1 MKTALPQLAS
11 DALADAALRVPVR
24 EQVLV
29 TPPSGSGLRP
39 VPGDPGP
46 PLVGYSFNV
55 FGDLLALQRRLFD
68 RYGPVH
74 WTSAFGTKL
83 VIAVGPEATD
93 EVLANRD
100 KSFAN
105 IGWEPFLGPFFRRGI
120 ILLDFDEHRHHRR
133 IMQQAFTRAR
143 LLGYLELINRA
154 ADRAL
159 DEWDTGVGFPMYS
172 KAKQL
177 TLDIAT
183 GSFVGAPLGG
193 EADRLHRAFTDTV
206 QGGLSIVRADIPG
219 GRWHAGLRGRRVLEE
234 YFRSQLPARRA
245 DPGTSLFGVLC
256 QAEDETGAGFGD
268 DDIVNHMIFLLMA
281 AHDTTTTTVAMMA
294 YHLAANP
301 RWQRRARQESLALGK
316 PAIDYDDLEHLPT
329 LDLVM
334 KETLRLSSP
343 VGTLARETVCDTELL
358 GHFIPAGT
366 TVAVTLASSHR
377 MEPWWND
384 PETFDPGRFSP
395 ERREDKDH
403 RTKFAPFGAGVH
415 KCIGMHFGGMEVKA
429 ILHQMLLR
437 FAWTV
442 PAGYRPRMG
451 YLTGPYPAD
460 GLPIDLNRSTP
471 RGSRL

>member
-1 MKTALPQLAS
+1 MMTSLTQHATS
-11 DALADAALRVPVR
+11 TLADVTLRMPAR
-24 EQVLV
+24 RQILAE
-29 TPPSGSGLRP
+29 PPANSTLRA
-39 VPGDPGP
+39 VPGDGGL
-46 PLVGYSFNV
+46 PLIGYSFNV
-55 FGDLLALQRRLFD
+55 FDDLLALQRRLYA

-100 KSFAN
+100 KAFAN
-105 IGWEPFLGPFFRRGI
+105 SGWEPFLGPFFRRGI
-120 ILLDFDEHRHHRR
+120 ILLDFDEHKHHRR
-133 IMQQAFTRAR
+133 IMQQAFTRSR
-143 LLGYLELINRA
+143 LLGYLDRINEN

-159 DEWDTGVGFPMYS
+159 DAWDTGRGFPMYPRS
-172 KAKQL
+172 KQL

-183 GSFVGAPLGG
+183 GAFVGASLGQ

-206 QGGLSIVRADIPG
+206 QGGLSVVRADVPG

-256 QAEDETGAGFGD
+256 EAADETGARFSD

-301 RWQRRARQESLALGK
+301 QWQRRAREESLALGK
-316 PAIDYDDLEHLPT
+316 PAIDFEDQERLPV
-329 LDLVM
+329 LDMVM

-343 VGTLARETVCDTELL
+343 VGTLAREAVRDTQLL
-358 GHFIPAGT
+358 GHFVPAGT
-366 TVAVTLASSHR
+366 TVAVTLSSSHR
-377 MEPWWND
+377 MEPWWHTPD
-384 PETFDPGRFSP
+384 TFDPERFS
-395 ERREDKDH
+395 EQRREDKDH

-415 KCIGMHFGGMEVKA
+415 KCIGMYFGGMEVKA

-437 FAWTV
+437 FSWTI
-442 PAGYRPRMG
+442 PAGYQPRMG
-451 YLTGPYPAD
+451 YLTGPYPTD
-460 GLPIDLNRSTP
+460 GLPIDLTRTTP
-471 RGSRL
+471 RGRRP